1 MTQAIIYGLI
11 GGFSLVIG
19 AIVGIIFNFKQRI
32 IATFMAFGSGVLIC
46 ALSIGLMRQAFSHG
60 GFDAVI
66 IGFLCG
72 AVIYILGDYL
82 LHKYAGRKH
91 KYIQS
96 HSSTSNSSNGQAI
109 VLGAILDGIP
119 ESIALGIAIF
129 SGSGTGILILAA
141 IFLSNFPESISSLT
155 GLKKEKFS
163 NTKIIFLWLILA
175 VIFAAITF
183 LSFLFLRDLNLNT
196 VGILESFAAGAILAM
211 LADTMMP
218 EAYEEGG
225 LSIGFATV
233 LGFLAAFII
242 SFI

>member
-1 MTQAIIYGLI
+1 MIQVIIYGLI
-11 GGFSLVIG
+11 GGLSLTIG
-19 AIVGIIFNFKQRI
+19 AITGIVAKFKERT
-32 IATFMAFGSGVLIC
+32 IAAFMAFGSGVLIC

-66 IGFLCG
+66 IGFLGG
-72 AVIYILGDYL
+72 AVIYILGDSL
-82 LHKYAGRKH
+82 LHKYIGRKH
-91 KYIQS
+91 KYNQKNA
-96 HSSTSNSSNGQAI
+96 STNSNGQAI

-119 ESIALGIAIF
+119 ESIALGISIF
-129 SGSGTGILILAA
+129 SGSGVGILVLAA
-141 IFLSNFPESISSLT
+141 IILSNFPESISSLV

-163 NTKIIFLWLILA
+163 NGKIITLWLILGL
-175 VIFAAITF
+175 IFAAITF
-183 LSFLFLRDLNLNT
+183 LSFIFLRILDLNT
-196 VGILESFAAGAILAM
+196 VGMLESFAAGAILAM

-233 LGFLAAFII
+233 LGFLVAFII

>member
-11 GGFSLVIG
+11 GGFSLTIG

-32 IATFMAFGSGVLIC
+32 IAVFMAFGSGVLIC

-72 AVIYILGDYL
+72 AIIYILGDYL
-82 LHKYAGRKH
+82 LHKYGGRRH
-91 KYIQS
+91 GHRQLARPD
-96 HSSTSNSSNGQAI
+96 NNSNGRAI

-119 ESIALGIAIF
+119 ESIALGIAVF
-129 SGSGTGILILAA
+129 AGGGTGFLVLAA
-141 IFLSNFPESISSLT
+141 IFLSNFPESISALT

-163 NTKIIFLWLILA
+163 NAKIIFMWLILGL
-175 VIFAAITF
+175 IFALITF
-183 LSFLFLRDLNLNT
+183 LSFIFLHDLNLNT

-233 LGFLAAFII
+233 LGFLVAFII